1 MDILLPV
8 LLLVFYIAVPVLAV
22 LARKRWPSANPI
34 IPAYVAGIALGA
46 SGLLPESVLP
56 FQDLV
61 SSVAVALSI
70 PLMLYSANMRSLART
85 GRTALLSLGLA
96 VLAVLVMVT
105 SGRFI
110 FGPALADPGGAAG
123 LLVGVYTGGTPNL
136 AAIRAGL
143 NVDSSTFLAVHT
155 ADLLVG
161 ALYVLFVVT
170 IAQRIFLRFL
180 PAYPIH
186 AVGAGMDA
194 GTGGEGSVSGPR
206 LADLGGVR
214 ASGPATM
221 TLADAGWKDPALAIA
236 LTLVIVGASLGIGE
250 LVSGPLSTA
259 VLILALTTF
268 SLIAAA
274 FPRVSQLKGSFTIG
288 EFAVYIFCVVVG
300 SMADLERVLDA
311 SGMLIMYVAWVV
323 FGSLL
328 LHLLLARLFKVD
340 ADTVIVTSTAAICSP
355 PFIGLVAVS
364 LKNRHIIPAGI
375 AVGIIGYALGNYAGI
390 GVGLLLR

>member
-1 MDILLPV
+1 MELLLPV
-8 LLLVFYIAVPVLAV
+8 LLLVFYVAVPLLSV
-22 LARKRWPSANPI
+22 LARNRWPSANPI
-34 IPAYVAGIALGA
+34 IPAYIAGIALGA
-46 SGLLPESVLP
+46 SGLLPDSVLP

-61 SSVAVALSI
+61 SSIAVAFSI
-70 PLMLYSANMRSLART
+70 PLMLFSANIRSLART

-96 VLAVLVMVT
+96 VLAVLVMVAT
-105 SGRFI
+105 GRYL
-110 FGPALADPGGAAG
+110 FGSALADPGGAAG

-170 IAQRIFLRFL
+170 IAQRVFLRFL
-180 PAYPIH
+180 PPYPVTAI
-186 AVGAGMDA
+186 GAGSDF
-194 GTGGEGSVSGPR
+194 GTGRSATEGGPR
-206 LADLGGVR
+206 ISDLGGVR

-221 TLADAGWKDPALAIA
+221 TLKEAGWRDPALAIG
-236 LTLVIVGASLGIGE
+236 LTILIVGASLGMGE

-274 FPRVSQLKGSFTIG
+274 FPRVSQLKASFTIG

-311 SGMLIMYVAWVV
+311 SGLLIVYVVWVV

-340 ADTVIVTSTAAICSP
+340 ADTVIITSTAAICSP

-364 LKNRHIIPAGI
+364 LRNRHIIPAGI

-390 GVGLLLR
+390 GMGLLLR